1 MFKIVKE
8 VHRILMTGV
17 RGRGKLP
24 GEYRKSQNWIGGATI
39 NDAVFIPPRPEEVSP
54 LMGDLEN
61 FLHSP

>member
-1 MFKIVKE
+1 
-8 VHRILMTGV
+8 MTGV